1 MEHLRL
7 QWMEIGVIGINGSHA
22 QPHVARERAKDSV
35 CVIHLHLK
43 MAVSPV
49 LVIDT
54 NTVPVT
60 KGLAKVRFALVLK
73 YE

>member
-1 MEHLRL
+1 MEHLHL

-22 QPHVARERAKDSV
+22 QPHVAWECAKDSV
-35 CVIHLHLK
+35 CVIHLNLK

-54 NTVPVT
+54 NTLLVT